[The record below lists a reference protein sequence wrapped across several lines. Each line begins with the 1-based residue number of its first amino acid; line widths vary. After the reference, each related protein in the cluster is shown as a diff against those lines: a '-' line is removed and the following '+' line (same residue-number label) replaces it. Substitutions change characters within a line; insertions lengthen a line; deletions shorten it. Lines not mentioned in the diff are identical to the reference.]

1 MKTILLTNRYSGTPL
16 DIVKGELPPGFVL
29 EFLERQ
35 EHDCLVAQARDADYI
50 LAGGRMKL
58 TADVLDNAPR
68 LKMIQRSGVGLDALD
83 LDAIR
88 ARGIPLYVNQ
98 GVNAR
103 SGAEH
108 ALMLILACLRKLTLV
123 HSNTRNGIWKKQ
135 EQGVQTAELRGK
147 TVGIVGMGNIAK
159 ALVALLK
166 PFGVS
171 ILYCNLVREPAAFEA
186 ENRMEFVGLDGLLAR
201 SDIVTVHCALTEAT
215 KNLIS
220 ADAIAR
226 MKDGAILVNTARGEI
241 VDVSALAAAL
251 RSGKIAFAGIDAH
264 VQEPIP
270 DDYPLKSL
278 DNAILT
284 PHIAGVTGDSFRAMM
299 HGAFGNIARF
309 DAGRTDEIAR
319 FRYL

>member
-1 MKTILLTNRYSGTPL
+1 MKTILLTNRYKGAPL
-16 DIVKGELPPGFVL
+16 EIVKGELPAGFAL
-29 EFLERQ
+29 EFLDRQ
-35 EHDCLVAQARDADYI
+35 EHDCLVAQARGADYI

-88 ARGIPLYVNQ
+88 AHGIPLYVNQ
-98 GVNAR
+98 GVNAQ

-108 ALMLILACLRKLTLV
+108 TLLLILACLRRLTAI
-123 HSNTRNGIWKKQ
+123 HANTRNGVWKKQ

-171 ILYCNLVREPAAFEA
+171 ILYCNLVREPAAFEE
-186 ENRMEFVGLDGLLAR
+186 ENRMEFVPLDDLLAR
-201 SDIVTVHCALTEAT
+201 SDIVTIHCALTDAT
-215 KNLIS
+215 RNLVG

-226 MKDGAILVNTARGEI
+226 MKDGAILVNTARGQI
-241 VDVSALAAAL
+241 VDVQALADAL
-251 RSGKIAFAGIDAH
+251 RGGKLAFAGIDAH

-270 DDYPLKSL
+270 DDYPLKAL

-284 PHIAGVTGDSFRAMM
+284 PHIAGVTGDSFRAMI
-299 HGAFGNIARF
+299 HGAFTNIALF
-309 DAGRTDEIAR
+309 EAGRADEIAR
-319 FRYL
+319 FRYI

>member
-1 MKTILLTNRYSGTPL
+1 MKTILLTNRYTGAPL
-16 DIVKGELPPGFVL
+16 EIVEGELPAGFAL

-35 EHDCLVAQARDADYI
+35 DHDCLVAQARDADYI

-88 ARGIPLYVNQ
+88 AHGIPLYVNQ
-98 GVNAR
+98 GVNAQ

-108 ALMLILACLRKLTLV
+108 TLMLILACLRRLTV
-123 HSNTRNGIWKKQ
+123 IHANTRSGIWKKQ

-171 ILYCNLVREPAAFEA
+171 ILYCNLVREPAAFEE
-186 ENRMEFVGLDGLLAR
+186 ENRMEFVPLDDLLAR
-201 SDIVTVHCALTEAT
+201 SDIVTIHCALTDAT
-215 KNLIS
+215 RNLVG

-226 MKDGAILVNTARGEI
+226 MKDGSILVNTARGQI
-241 VDVSALAAAL
+241 VDVQALAAAL
-251 RSGKIAFAGIDAH
+251 RGGKLAFAGIDAH

-270 DDYPLKSL
+270 DDYPLKAL

-299 HGAFGNIARF
+299 HGAFTNIALF

-319 FRYL
+319 FRYI